1 MTIDDF
7 TDLRYGLFIHYGLY
21 SLLERGEWVWNRE
34 AIDRE
39 DYVGLRSRFTA
50 ERFDADALCRMAKDA
65 GMRYVVMGT
74 MHHDGFRLYPTELSD
89 FHIGNSA
96 AAGRDLVAEIIA
108 AARKQG
114 LGVGLYHSLNNWY
127 DSPDAVDA
135 LEDSEA
141 YNRFIESTHARLRE
155 LVTRYNPIDILWYDG
170 WWPFNAERW
179 QAVAMNAM
187 VREIQPHILFNG
199 RNGLAG
205 DFATPEQHLST
216 PSPWRAWEACVTLNE
231 SWGFHA
237 GDHEWKTP
245 AQVLDLLVKC
255 AQGNGNLL
263 LNVGPKP
270 DGAVPVESVDIL
282 RRVGRWLEANR
293 EAITPTDLFTFD
305 LQQRGE
311 HRGDWNFCGPMTAR
325 ENCLYWMIRRPNQS
339 QAVLCG
345 LEVKAKTVR
354 VLSSGESLPF
364 RQRNGRLEIGGVPQT
379 DVEGLWPAIRIE
391 CDAPP
396 RIYQT
401 GGLRVP
407 SVPHPHYDPC
417 PSDIL
422 L

>member
-96 AAGRDLVAEIIA
+96 ATGRDLVAEIIA

-311 HRGDWNFCGPMTAR
+311 HRGDWNFYGPMTAR